1 MAAAL
6 SQFGAKTSIVA
17 PMKKTD
23 EGGDNSMRRPL
34 IAVFMFAAATLAL
47 AGHPSVAQQDQ
58 QPGQLPLPP
67 GDFKPLPP
75 APVKPYQPVAV
86 TPPAPI
92 NDPGF
97 MAFRNQL
104 AQAAAHK
111 DRAALGTLI
120 VAQNFFWIQDKDVA
134 DPHKSSLDNLVKAVG
149 LDAQDDSGWETLAGF
164 ANEPSAAE
172 SPQQDGVFCAPADPN
187 LDAKAFETL
196 TEATR
201 TDPTEWGYPNKDG
214 VEVHAQAQLGS
225 PVIERLGMNLVRV
238 LPDTTPPSNPNE
250 PFLLHVATPSGKA
263 GFVDGQAVAPLGGDQ
278 MCYTKQGGTWKIAG
292 YLGGA
297 SP

>member
-1 MAAAL
+1 
-6 SQFGAKTSIVA
+6 
-17 PMKKTD
+17 
-23 EGGDNSMRRPL
+23 MRRSL
-34 IAVFMFAAATLAL
+34 VAVFVFAAAAVAF
-47 AGHPSVAQQDQ
+47 AGHPSMAQQDQ

-67 GDFKPLPP
+67 GGFKQQPP

-86 TPPAPI
+86 TPPAPM
-92 NDPGF
+92 NDLDF
-97 MAFRNQL
+97 TAFRNEL
-104 AQAAAHK
+104 GQAAAHK
-111 DRAALGTLI
+111 DRAALGKLI

-134 DPHKSSLDNLVKAVG
+134 DPHKSGLDNLVKAVG

-187 LDAKAFETL
+187 LDANAFEAL
-196 TEATR
+196 TKATQ
-201 TDPTEWGYPNKDG
+201 TDPTEWGYPNQDG
-214 VEVHAQAQLGS
+214 VEVHAAAQLSS
-225 PVIERLGMNLVRV
+225 PVIEKLGMNLVRV
-238 LPDTTPPSNPNE
+238 LSDTAPPANPNE
-250 PFLLHVATPSGKA
+250 PFLLHIATPSGKA

-278 MCYTKQGGTWKIAG
+278 MCYTKQGGVWKIAG